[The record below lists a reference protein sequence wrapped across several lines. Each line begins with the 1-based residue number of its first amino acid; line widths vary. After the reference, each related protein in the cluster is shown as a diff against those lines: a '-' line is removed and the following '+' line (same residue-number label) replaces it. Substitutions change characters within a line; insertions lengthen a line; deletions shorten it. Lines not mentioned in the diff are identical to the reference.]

1 MLKEQRISGR
11 EFLRKEEAKNYWMF
25 DECNYVFE
33 AETPPDKCPDF
44 HAKCTF
50 MNVSCY
56 IPDCGGPGNYDPKLV
71 AQRDMKSGN
80 KLN

>member
-1 MLKEQRISGR
+1 M
-11 EFLRKEEAKNYWMF
+11 NYWMC

-33 AETPPDKCPDF
+33 AETPPDTCPGC

-71 AQRDMKSGN
+71 AQHAKESENRLK
-80 KLN
+80 